1 MKVVI
6 LAGGL
11 GTRLAEETSMRPKP
25 MVEIGGRPILWH
37 IMKLYSAQGI
47 NDFIV
52 CAGYKGY
59 MIKEYFFNYYMH
71 NSDVCV
77 DLASNAVQMLNNH
90 AEPWKVTVADTG
102 ESTMT
107 GGRIRRVRDYVGNET
122 FCLTYGDGVA
132 DVDLRALLE
141 FHKKSGRLATL
152 TGVQTPSRFGCIKPD
167 GDRISKFQE
176 KPEGEGTWINGGF
189 MVLEPKV
196 FDYLGDDTC
205 IFEREPLERLAA
217 EGELG
222 MYRHHGFWK
231 PMDALRDKQ
240 LLETMWQAGTA
251 PWKIW

>member
-77 DLASNAVQMLNNH
+77 DLDSNAVQMLNNH

-167 GDRISKFQE
+167 GDKISKFQE

-189 MVLEPKV
+189 MVLEPEV
-196 FDYLGDDTC
+196 FGYLGDDTC

-240 LLETMWQAGTA
+240 MLEAMWQAGTA